1 MVSARPEDESLE
13 EKLEQLRLEGADA
26 DADLLKDLKRI
37 MNDPKYLDSAEEE
50 IE

>member
-1 MVSARPEDESLE
+1 MVEARPEDGSLE
-13 EKLEQLRLEGADA
+13 EKLMEMRLEGADTA
-26 DADLLKDLKRI
+26 LLEDLKRI